1 VAFAYLLIDYLNKKD
16 RLAEELQQVVV
27 QKPKVRVIVRGG
39 QAVPVGQREEEF
51 AVVSAEKEAILAA
64 PSIEREEVLVVPVKE
79 KEEVVSIL
87 VPPREEAVAVE
98 VKEAEPVHLPDKG
111 LYIPPE
117 YRIEKPVEASGPL
130 IETRLPKAPVK
141 KIVLPSMP
149 ENTPV
154 LMRAPSFPV
163 KQMPRQPI
171 VPLPTPERKKP
182 PRHTGPKLVTP
193 RKEDQTSVA
202 YIGYNPINVFEQTEP
217 LTYPYVQMP
226 KPGSVIKFA
235 RRGKTK
241 QRGLTEEG
249 FRNYLAHYFGQVF
262 QVYDDRFVLTKRS
275 YQPFEPDLI
284 MVDERNGLNLFMD
297 IEIDEPYEDN
307 NVLSKREL
315 KHYQYADVNTNRAL
329 VNRGWVVIRFAEIQV
344 HQHPESCCLF
354 IAHVIKSIFPSFE
367 IPELLLESTP
377 LTPLKQWTKAEA
389 REWSLQKHREDY
401 LGITSFESLREAR
414 PSVPIRETQLG
425 REIEKKVLDEEPY
438 FEPEPLDV
446 STPAAITALIHSVI
460 ENNQCMAFTYEDK
473 PCLIKPWIVVGNRLK
488 AYCYIKNEN
497 REFDISLMKET
508 RIKEKPFIVEAKGPA
523 VGIEKMR
530 YMVCMAIQ
538 YHRFVRIRY
547 TRANWT
553 TYLIDEQTGDVIL
566 DEAEAAE
573 SIHTISHPGLTGK
586 TFKEYALP
594 EPSEG
599 DSLKAWCHKTNWQ
612 EAYLFNRI
620 CEMAVLNL

>member
-1 VAFAYLLIDYLNKKD
+1 
-16 RLAEELQQVVV
+16 
-27 QKPKVRVIVRGG
+27 
-39 QAVPVGQREEEF
+39 
-51 AVVSAEKEAILAA
+51 
-64 PSIEREEVLVVPVKE
+64 
-79 KEEVVSIL
+79 
-87 VPPREEAVAVE
+87 
-98 VKEAEPVHLPDKG
+98 

-117 YRIEKPVEASGPL
+117 YRIEKPVETSGPL

-154 LMRAPSFPV
+154 LRRAPSFPV
-163 KQMPRQPI
+163 KPVPRQPI
-171 VPLPTPERKKP
+171 VPLPTPERKRP
-182 PRHTGPKLVTP
+182 SRNTEPKIVAP
-193 RKEDQTSVA
+193 RKEEQTSVA
-202 YIGYNPINVFEQTEP
+202 YIGYNPINVFDQTEP
-217 LTYPYVQMP
+217 LTYPYVLMP
-226 KPGSVIKFA
+226 KPGCVIKFP

-249 FRNYLAHYFGQVF
+249 FRDYLKHYFAHNF

-307 NVLSKREL
+307 NVLSRREV
-315 KHYQYADVNTNRAL
+315 KHYQYADVNANHAL
-329 VNRGWVVIRFAEIQV
+329 VNRGWVVIRFSEIQV
-344 HQHPESCCLF
+344 HQQPESCCLF
-354 IAHVIKSIFPSFE
+354 IAHVIKSICPTFE

-377 LTPLKQWTKAEA
+377 LTPMKQWTKEEA
-389 REWSLQKHREDY
+389 REWSLKKYRENY
-401 LGITSFESLREAR
+401 LGITSFESLRLAR
-414 PSVPIRETQLG
+414 PSAPIRETQLG
-425 REIEKKVLDEEPY
+425 REIEKKVVDEEPY
-438 FEPEPLDV
+438 FEPEPLNV
-446 STPAAITALIHSVI
+446 SSPAAITALIHSVI
-460 ENNQCMAFTYEDK
+460 ENNQCMGFTYEEK

-497 REFDISLMKET
+497 REFDISQMKEV
-508 RIKEKPFIVEAKGPA
+508 RIKDKPFIVEAKGPS

-530 YMVCMAIQ
+530 WMVCMAIQ

-566 DEAEAAE
+566 DEAEATE
-573 SIHTISHPGLTGK
+573 SIRTISHPGITGK
-586 TFKEYALP
+586 TFKEYSLP

-612 EAYLFNRI
+612 EAFLFNRI